1 MREEWTDDR
10 LDVLNRE
17 VADGFAEVGE
27 RFARVDQRFEQV
39 DQRFDRVDE
48 HLVRIDERFVRIDE
62 RFAEVNRRLGKV
74 EDGIEAL
81 NGRFDGLQRTL
92 FLGAVGV
99 IAALLGTQL

>member
-1 MREEWTDDR
+1 MEAMREAWTDDR

-17 VADGFAEVGE
+17 VADGFA
-27 RFARVDQRFEQV
+27 RVDQRFAEV
-39 DQRFDRVDE
+39 DQRFDHV
-48 HLVRIDERFVRIDE
+48 DERFARIDE

-74 EDGIEAL
+74 EEGIEAI

-99 IAALLGTQL
+99 IAALLGNPF

>member
-1 MREEWTDDR
+1 MEAMREAWTDDR

-17 VADGFAEVGE
+17 VADGFAQVDE
-27 RFARVDQRFEQV
+27 RFAQV
-39 DQRFDRVDE
+39 DQRFAQVD
-48 HLVRIDERFVRIDE
+48 LRFDQIDLRFVRIDE